1 MTVEISEEQRQV
13 ILLAIAR
20 LSVERPGWHP
30 ACLKPIAE
38 ILRGLEMY
46 EEFRTL
52 KILEGAR
59 ANDG

>member
-1 MTVEISEEQRQV
+1 MTVEISEGERQV
-13 ILLAIAR
+13 IILAIAR

-38 ILRGLEMY
+38 KLSGPDLY

-52 KILEGAR
+52 KIMEG
-59 ANDG
+59 GTQT